1 MRLERNTDIKQKRRT
16 VGFETTLKSITND
29 IIKYSG
35 KQEGDLKPY
44 VALLKGQIGSGKT
57 VFMKHLFND
66 LQNAPVFKPY
76 LDRNKD
82 KLPVFTSQTNAE
94 TTLQFLNIWRP
105 IFQMLLWFH
114 CKRSGL
120 KREVFVAETIIKSG
134 NQNKTD
140 LICELLGVQKQH
152 LGAKYLSQ
160 LNVEQIQP
168 KEKT

>member
-1 MRLERNTDIKQKRRT
+1 MLRHEYFLQEHQNPMRLERNTDITKKRST
-16 VGFETTLKSITND
+16 VGFETTLKTITND

-57 VFMKHLFND
+57 AFMKHLFND
-66 LQNAPVFKPY
+66 LQTVPVFKPY

-105 IFQMLLWFH
+105 IF
-114 CKRSGL
+114 
-120 KREVFVAETIIKSG
+120 
-134 NQNKTD
+134 
-140 LICELLGVQKQH
+140 
-152 LGAKYLSQ
+152 
-160 LNVEQIQP
+160 
-168 KEKT
+168 